1 MLKINGIEFNENEYS
16 YSNNEDGKQVEI
28 EHIVYGQRNKLL
40 IQQAFS
46 GKEIAVEVDGDKF
59 TGAVSSSSSS
69 YTGNLEEKTKVILRY
84 TIVEYKEASIG
95 QQDQLL
101 GELMVLGMK
110 NWARTRAISE
120 LLIEKKVITAE
131 QYESKIEEVFKRDK
145 EEFLNTFPVLKK

>member
-28 EHIVYGQRNKLL
+28 EHTVYGQRNNLL

-59 TGAVSSSSSS
+59 TGAISSSSSS
-69 YTGNLEEKTKVILRY
+69 FTGDLDEETKVTLRY

-101 GELMVLGMK
+101 VDLMFLGMK

-120 LLIEKKVITAE
+120 LLIEKEVITAE
-131 QYESKIEEVFKRDK
+131 QYEVKIDEVFKRDN
-145 EEFLNTFPVLKK
+145 EEFLKTFSVLKK